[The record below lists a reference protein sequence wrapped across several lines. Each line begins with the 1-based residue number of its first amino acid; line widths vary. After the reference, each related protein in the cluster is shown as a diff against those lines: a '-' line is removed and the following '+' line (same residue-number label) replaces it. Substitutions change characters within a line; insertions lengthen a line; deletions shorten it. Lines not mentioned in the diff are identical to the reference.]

1 MINKTFLL
9 LAGVS
14 LSSQQAHSREQCIP
28 ADKQIDTN
36 RSCIILQ
43 ESLDRV
49 EKDQRR
55 QREETG
61 GGEGGGEV
69 LQHVMRRRIV
79 FEGAGSSELTS
90 QLNLIKVLLLEWRDE
105 GMGGSYTS

>member
-55 QREETG
+55 QR
-61 GGEGGGEV
+61 V
-69 LQHVMRRRIV
+69 LQHVMKRRIV
-79 FEGAGSSELTS
+79 FDGAGSTDLPS
-90 QLNLIKVLLLEWRDE
+90 QPAEPQ
-105 GMGGSYTS
+105 GSLSGVQR